1 MSCDPEGC
9 EILADKP
16 RVNSD
21 ILPDLA
27 SLPPKTLGHQYA
39 AFMARNNIS
48 PDSRSEVRFVDHPEL
63 AYVMTRYR
71 ETHDMTHAVLGQ
83 NTTMVGE
90 VLVKWVE
97 ALQFRL
103 PMCAGGAILG
113 PLRFKP
119 KQRDQ
124 YNALLPWALDQGLNA
139 KFLLNVY
146 YEKRWEQDIDEFRK
160 EFNITLASS

>member
-63 AYVMTRYR
+63 AYVMTGRR
-71 ETHDMTHAVLGQ
+71 
-83 NTTMVGE
+83 TT
-90 VLVKWVE
+90 
-97 ALQFRL
+97 
-103 PMCAGGAILG
+103 
-113 PLRFKP
+113 
-119 KQRDQ
+119 
-124 YNALLPWALDQGLNA
+124 
-139 KFLLNVY
+139 
-146 YEKRWEQDIDEFRK
+146 
-160 EFNITLASS
+160 

>member
-1 MSCDPEGC
+1 M
-9 EILADKP
+9 
-16 RVNSD
+16 
-21 ILPDLA
+21 
-27 SLPPKTLGHQYA
+27 
-39 AFMARNNIS
+39 
-48 PDSRSEVRFVDHPEL
+48 
-63 AYVMTRYR
+63 
-71 ETHDMTHAVLGQ
+71 LGQ
-83 NTTMVGE
+83 NTTIVGE

-103 PMCAGGAILG
+103 PMCTGGAIFG

-160 EFNITLASS
+160 EFYITLASS